1 ERKVIIALDESQYAR
16 KALDW
21 AMKNFLRPGEDM
33 AILTHCREPVA
44 APIAYGV
51 GYYDFTDYTSKIEQS
66 NRQKSH
72 QMLKD
77 YAHVLQHE
85 GIKVKAYALRGDARE
100 AITDKVKEVNPDTVV
115 VGSRG
120 LGALKRTFIG
130 STSDY
135 LVHHLEC
142 PVIIVK

>member
-1 ERKVIIALDESQYAR
+1 
-16 KALDW
+16 
-21 AMKNFLRPGEDM
+21 M
-33 AILTHCREPVA
+33 
-44 APIAYGV
+44 

-142 PVIIVK
+142 PVIIVKVKDEDLGA